1 VPERAVVTDADDGAL
16 EIVEADVAERLRP
29 VCTDW
34 PEDRFNRLVHD
45 VALSTLRFG
54 IARATF
60 ELLRKRYQ
68 DTQRRMPEMPKRR
81 PPSESDRL

>member
-1 VPERAVVTDADDGAL
+1 VPDRAVVTDADDGAL

-34 PEDRFNRLVHD
+34 PDDRFRLLVHD
-45 VALSTLRFG
+45 VAVSTLRFG

-60 ELLRKRYQ
+60 ETLRKRY
-68 DTQRRMPEMPKRR
+68 EEVHGSPKPRKPRSQGDR
-81 PPSESDRL
+81 P

>member
-34 PEDRFNRLVHD
+34 PDDRFQVLVHD

-60 ELLRKRYQ
+60 ELLRKRYHE
-68 DTQRRMPEMPKRR
+68 TR
-81 PPSESDRL
+81 PAPDPPPTRPRSEQDRL